1 MITEEKRA
9 YQKAYR
15 EKHRE
20 KLREYQ
26 KQFWLDHKD
35 RRGSENKSRYHA
47 NKERY
52 AATRKAHYE
61 ANKERIL
68 AANKAYH
75 AAHPEVVKRSVENQ
89 KRNNPESLRRAK
101 KKYSD
106 AHQPENVL
114 RAKLRRARILG
125 ASIDTRGVNEFYK
138 FVRSKKTIPCYYCG
152 KVIRGMDVHVDHI
165 VALSKSGN
173 HAVENLCA
181 SCPTCNHSKSN
192 KSLKDWDRHDQ
203 KFLPL

>member
-1 MITEEKRA
+1 MISEEKRA

-15 EKHRE
+15 EQNRE

-35 RRGSENKSRYHA
+35 RRGAENKERYHA

-52 AATRKAHYE
+52 AVARKANYE
-61 ANKERIL
+61 ANKERII

-75 AAHPEVVKRSVENQ
+75 AAHPEVVKKSVENQ

-106 AHQPENVL
+106 AHPMENAL

-125 ASIDTRGVNEFYK
+125 ASIDTRGVNRFYK

-152 KVIRGMDVHVDHI
+152 SLISGKDAHIDHI

-173 HAVENLCA
+173 HATENLCA
-181 SCPTCNHSKSN
+181 SCPTCNQSKSN
-192 KSLKDWDRHDQ
+192 KSLKEWDKHDQ